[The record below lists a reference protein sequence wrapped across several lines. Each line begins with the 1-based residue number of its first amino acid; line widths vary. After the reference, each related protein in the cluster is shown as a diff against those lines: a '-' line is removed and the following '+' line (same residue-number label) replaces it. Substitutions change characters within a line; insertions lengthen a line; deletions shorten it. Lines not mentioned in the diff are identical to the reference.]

1 MARKALGRLMA
12 KGQRTHLTD
21 EPVTWLD
28 WMALSTMA
36 EKPVRFMTEPMLM
49 PMAVAEAV
57 QPVTVTGLKV
67 QAEVEINI
75 VVMGELVPLASK
87 ARTETMLQRMAVVA
101 GLVVVDPV
109 VVAEV
114 LLPVLTAMSIHL
126 VLVELAAH
134 SARAATE
141 RPDA

>member
-21 EPVTWLD
+21 GPVTWLD

-49 PMAVAEAV
+49 PMVVEEAA
-57 QPVTVTGLKV
+57 QQVTVTGLKV
-67 QAEVEINI
+67 QAEVEISI

-87 ARTETMLQRMAVVA
+87 ARTETMPQRMAVVA
-101 GLVVVDPV
+101 VPVVVDPV

-114 LLPVLTAMSIHL
+114 LLPVLTEMLTFL
-126 VLVELAAH
+126 VKADRAVR
-134 SARAATE
+134 SAKAATE
-141 RPDA
+141 KPDA